1 MKCDLANAVSLL
13 EIQEGSV
20 YIPSSFLDFGI
31 LISLYYLYMHIIER
45 ALTNERRMS
54 KEEER
59 CMNRDKWKKFQKI
72 TKDDFDLK
80 VASTLDLLV
89 QFETQ

>member
-1 MKCDLANAVSLL
+1 
-13 EIQEGSV
+13 
-20 YIPSSFLDFGI
+20 
-31 LISLYYLYMHIIER
+31 MHIIER

-72 TKDDFDLK
+72 TKDEFDLK

>member
-59 CMNRDKWKKFQKI
+59 CIIRNSMQEFQKLNKNEFN
-72 TKDDFDLK
+72 TK
-80 VASTLDLLV
+80 VAKTLDLLV
-89 QFETQ
+89 PLQIH